1 MAIPDTDG
9 SSTSA
14 APRRRR
20 RRRDALEN
28 RARLLA
34 AAREVFVES
43 GLNVTLDEIAH
54 HAGVGVATM
63 YRNFSSRS
71 ELVDAVYRDR
81 SEQLDKIV
89 DEALAQEDSW
99 DGLVLYLELM
109 NTFIDADR
117 GLRAVVMTTP
127 EGAEDFATGRVRR
140 APGVERLIVR
150 AKEDG
155 YLRQDVE
162 RSDLFLIDVM
172 VDAVRD
178 YTVNVDAEQ
187 WRRCMALV
195 LEGLRSRPEQP
206 SLPGRAL
213 SRDEVAAAM
222 RDVGRRRAIGRRPD

>member
-1 MAIPDTDG
+1 MGVMAIPDSAG
-9 SSTSA
+9 AA

-34 AAREVFVES
+34 AAREVFVER

-63 YRNFSSRS
+63 YRNFSSRP
-71 ELVDAVYRDR
+71 ELIDAVYRDR
-81 SEQLDKIV
+81 SEQLDRIV
-89 DEALAQEDSW
+89 DEALAQENSW

-140 APGVERLIVR
+140 APGVERLIAR
-150 AKEDG
+150 AKQDG

-178 YTVNVDAEQ
+178 YTANVDAEQ

-195 LEGLRSRPEQP
+195 LEGLRPRPDQLP
-206 SLPGRAL
+206 LPGQAL